1 MEELARI
8 SILRPCRFILSRL
21 SKRRVAFVC
30 MALVLIAVAY
40 GVVSPSRAG
49 QPVTIIVG
57 YGAGGGFDGAA
68 RLLAAH
74 VGKYLPGNPV
84 ITVQNM
90 PGAGGLKAAN
100 YLATVA
106 PKDGS
111 TIAIFSQQLVLD
123 QLLGVSPLDFR
134 SFGWVGSLTN
144 EQKTCVMA
152 TSSPASS
159 WQGMLGHD
167 NVLGGQYRG
176 SDQDTMTDLLRS
188 LFGIKSKLVT
198 GYNGTQSLMLALQ
211 RGEIDGYCGQSYG
224 SFIRIYDSYLKSNK
238 VRFTVYASPK
248 DLSQLAG
255 VPNAFRLATTDEQ
268 KQVLNFMMGPTV
280 FTRPFATPPDV
291 EMTKLEMWRNAFD
304 AAIKDPGFL
313 ADADRLRYDIE
324 PMTGLEMDKAIASI
338 YATPK
343 NAIAKAA
350 QVMGGK

>member
-1 MEELARI
+1 M
-8 SILRPCRFILSRL
+8 LSRL
-21 SKRRVAFVC
+21 GKRRVTFVC
-30 MALVLIAVAY
+30 IARMLIAVTF
-40 GVVSPSRAG
+40 GVASPGRAE

-74 VGKYLPGNPV
+74 IGKYLPGKPV

-134 SFGWVGSLTN
+134 SFGWIASLTN

-159 WQGMLGHD
+159 WQGMLDHD

-198 GYNGTQSLMLALQ
+198 GYNGTQSLMLALE
-211 RGEIDGYCGQSYG
+211 RKEIDGYCGQSYG
-224 SFIRIYDSYLKSNK
+224 SFIRIYDSYLKSDK

-248 DLSQLAG
+248 DLPQLVD
-255 VPNAFRLATTDEQ
+255 VPNAFRLARTDEQ

-280 FTRPFATPPDV
+280 FTRPFAAPPGI
-291 EMTKLEMWRNAFD
+291 ERSKLVMWRKAFD
-304 AAIKDPGFL
+304 ATLKDPDFL

-338 YATPK
+338 YATPQ

-350 QVMGGK
+350 QFMGGK